1 MKKTEAVIFDLDGT
15 LTDTLEDLKNSVN
28 FALAKLGFPARSL
41 NEIRSF
47 VGNGVK
53 KLICRSVPDGTAE
66 ESAEECLKIFK
77 EHYKSNSLVK
87 TKPYDGIIPMLEA
100 LKEQGI
106 KTSVVTNKMHEAAVD
121 IVRIFFDGLIEVTV
135 GQIDGVAQKPQPD
148 GVYSALK
155 KLGVSKEKAVYVGD
169 SEVDCITA
177 RNAEIPCIGVAW
189 GFRDKAVLLEN
200 GADFIIENPQQI
212 FECIK

>member
-1 MKKTEAVIFDLDGT
+1 MKYDAVVFDLDGT
-15 LTDTLEDLKNSVN
+15 LTDTLEDLKSSVN
-28 FALAKLGFPARSL
+28 FALRSFGFPERTL
-41 NEIRSF
+41 DEVRRF

-53 KLICRSVPDGTAE
+53 KLIYRSVPSGTSE
-66 ESAEECLKIFK
+66 ELAKECLKIFK

-87 TKPYDGIIPMLEA
+87 TKPYDGIIPMFEA

-106 KTSVVTNKMHEAAVD
+106 KTAVVTNKMHEAAVD
-121 IVRIFFDGLIEVTV
+121 IVRIFFDGLVEITV

-148 GVYSALK
+148 GIYSALE

-177 RNAEIPCIGVAW
+177 KNAGIPCIGVAW
-189 GFRDKAVLLEN
+189 GFRDKAVLIEN
-200 GADFIIENPQQI
+200 GANFIVDTPQQI
-212 FECIK
+212 FEIIK